1 MVLVAPA
8 TAPVFADSLPA
19 MQAGVGRVTDFAKQL
34 PRTPCAAASTHED
47 FAP

>member
-8 TAPVFADSLPA
+8 TALVFAGSLPTT
-19 MQAGVGRVTDFAKQL
+19 QTGVGRVTDFAKQL
-34 PRTPCAAASTHED
+34 PRTPCAAVSTHED